1 MEYSHQP
8 HQTTELLL
16 PSPAGELEAL
26 LTLPF
31 SQSKYPAVA
40 VICHPHPLYGGTMH
54 SKVVVTVSHA
64 FLELGIPS
72 LRFNFRGVGRS
83 SGKYDNG
90 IGEQEDVMAAM
101 DYMAERGER
110 IIIAGH
116 SFGAWVGM
124 KAGCGDARAG
134 LVIGIGTPVGFVD
147 MAFLGHCLKP
157 RRFIHGTLDELIPIE
172 KVEKLCST
180 LPEPKK
186 FIKIEEADH
195 FFTGKLDELEDAVQS
210 LTKEYLPIP

>member
-1 MEYSHQP
+1 MSEPP
-8 HQTTELLL
+8 HKTIELIL

-26 LTLPF
+26 LALPVPE
-31 SQSKYPAVA
+31 SMHYPAVA
-40 VICHPHPLYGGTMH
+40 VICHPHPLYGGTMN
-54 SKVVVTVSHA
+54 SKVVVTASHA
-64 FLELGIPS
+64 FLGLGIPS

-90 IGEQEDVMAAM
+90 IGEQEDVTAAI

-110 IIIAGH
+110 IIIVGH
-116 SFGAWVGM
+116 SFGAWMGM
-124 KAGCGDARAG
+124 KTGCEDAHAG

-147 MAFLGHCLKP
+147 MAFLKHCSKP
-157 RRFIHGTLDELIPIE
+157 RLFIHGTLDELISIE
-172 KVEKLCST
+172 KVEKVCSE
-180 LPEPKK
+180 LSEPKK
-186 FIKIEEADH
+186 LIKIEEADH